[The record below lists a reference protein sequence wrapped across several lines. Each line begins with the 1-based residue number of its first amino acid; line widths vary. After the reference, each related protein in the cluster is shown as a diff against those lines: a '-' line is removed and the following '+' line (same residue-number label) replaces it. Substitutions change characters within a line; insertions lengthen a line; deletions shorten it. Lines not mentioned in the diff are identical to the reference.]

1 MRRSLTKRST
11 SPRTLCSLLVLI
23 SPWLLGGLTGEV
35 IDSRMLKVLDRC
47 QALLLHSML
56 RVLALSVA
64 PWEATA
70 YSEVGTAFPRS

>member
-47 QALLLHSML
+47 QFLHSML